1 MSRSPIG
8 KPFLVSE
15 NDAGHPIAAKP
26 LNALSLDTAINEA
39 WLQEVLASNPDI
51 LPVGAIDERVEEPLV
66 SLGREVRTPAG
77 PIDNL
82 FISRNGYLVVVET
95 KLWRNPEARRKV
107 VSQILDYAAHLRQW
121 DYSKLE
127 SEWRKQ
133 DSEGQS
139 LWDHVGPTEAA
150 DEADWVDQVNDNL
163 SAGRMTLLIVG
174 DGIRSQ
180 ANQLAAAVDG
190 HPDFQFRLGLVEL
203 RLCRTDEGQVLVIP
217 TTMAV
222 TQEIPRAIV
231 TVRWTE
237 GTVPAVQVETPS
249 FQRQSRVGSVLTEIA
264 LLDAIGKSGDQ
275 GDRKMAVAR
284 RLLDLLRDA
293 GFSTAWTRNGVT
305 IRHQDPYTE
314 ERSLSLLRITR
325 QGLFKCNL
333 VVLRNQL
340 SEAWKSEE
348 AVGRVVLAHKELM
361 KRFGA
366 QQHSKVKG
374 AKVKGADLAVLDG
387 KESDLVAGLEDAV
400 RLIQAEA
407 ERLPPVEESSG

>member
-15 NDAGHPIAAKP
+15 DDAGHPIAAKP
-26 LNALSLDTAINEA
+26 LIALPLDTAINEA

-133 DSEGQS
+133 GGEGQS

-180 ANQLAAAVDG
+180 ASQLAAAVDG

-237 GTVPAVQVETPS
+237 GTAPSVQVETPAI
-249 FQRQSRVGSVLTEIA
+249 QRQPREGSVLTEMA

-275 GDRKMAVAR
+275 GGRKMAVAR
-284 RLLDLLRDA
+284 RLLDRLRDA
-293 GFSTAWTRNGVT
+293 GFSMKWTRTGLT
-305 IRHQDPYTE
+305 ARCQDPYTA
-314 ERSLSLLRITR
+314 ERMVSLFRITR
-325 QGLFKCNL
+325 EGIFSCNL
-333 VVLRNQL
+333 VWLRNQL
-340 SEAWKSEE
+340 PEAWKSEE
-348 AVGRVVLAHKELM
+348 VADRIVHAQVRLM
-361 KRFGA
+361 ERFGA
-366 QQHSKVKG
+366 QRFSKVKL
-374 AKVKGADLAVLDG
+374 AADLSVLDG
-387 KESDLVAGLEDAV
+387 KEDEFVAGLEDTV

-407 ERLPPVEESSG
+407 ERLPPAEESSG